1 MKVYLIG
8 KTILNPLVTEEWL
21 RDLGVSEKARSTLL
35 PLNGEQSE
43 KLVELAGRR
52 CYKSFEP
59 GLNSNVT
66 KIREDPKSYMENIL
80 KSQHGSVLEHITL
93 NFAIEGI
100 SRVLTHELVRHRV
113 GTAISQESQRY
124 VALDDIQFFFPPELE
139 QEQFI
144 KEEVDSLLKFAER
157 TYKRISKVAALEEK
171 PFHVKKAITSAL
183 RRIVPQG
190 VLTGMVWS
198 ANLRTLRTV
207 IEQRTS
213 LQAESE
219 IRTLFQKIGSICQK
233 EYPLVFQDFEESPEG
248 EWKPKYSKI

>member
-1 MKVYLIG
+1 MRVYLIG
-8 KTILNPLVTEEWL
+8 KTELNPIATENWL
-21 RDLGVSEKARSTLL
+21 RDLGVSAKARERLL
-35 PLNGEQSE
+35 DEGS
-43 KLVELAGRR
+43 LVELAGRR

-66 KIREDPKSYMENIL
+66 KIREDPKGYMENIL
-80 KSQHGSVLEHITL
+80 KSGHGSVLECVTL

-124 VALDDIQFFFPPELE
+124 VALDDLQFWFPPELE
-139 QEQFI
+139 QEAFI
-144 KEEVDSLLKFAER
+144 KDEVDSLIKFVER
-157 TYKRISKVAALEEK
+157 TYKRIKKVADLEEK
-171 PFHVKKAITSAL
+171 PFAIKKAITSAL

-207 IEQRTS
+207 IEQRTA
-213 LQAESE
+213 LAAEAE
-219 IRTLFQKIGSICQK
+219 IRLLFQKIGAICK
-233 EYPLVFQDFEESPEG
+233 EEYPNVFQDFEETPEG
-248 EWKPKYSKI
+248 EWKAKYSKV